1 MIDCDWNPGYDIII
15 YIRYR
20 SKLRE
25 KIDTKDLVIVDGH
38 NFIFNFFKADK
49 LSSENLMY
57 LRGKLIADLTWYK
70 NQKNCDI
77 VVVFDARNSDNP
89 SRGIQIVDDIKVIYS
104 RKNETADDV
113 IEELAGKETGYRRIF
128 VVTSDYMQQKVIF
141 RKNIYRK
148 SSREF
153 SLEIKDLKNK
163 IREKIDRSKKDS
175 DKVFFSFENRLSG
188 KARKRFLELRKK

>member
-1 MIDCDWNPGYDIII
+1 MELF

-25 KIDTKDLVIVDGH
+25 KIDIRDLVIVDGH

-49 LSSENLMY
+49 LSNENLMY
-57 LRGKLIADLTWYK
+57 LREKLISDLTWYK
-70 NQKNCDI
+70 NQKNCDM
-77 VVVFDARNSDNP
+77 VVVFDARNSDNLNR
-89 SRGIQIVDDIKVIYS
+89 SIQIVDDIKVIYS

-113 IEELAGKETGYRRIF
+113 IEELAGKETGYGRIF
-128 VVTSDYMQQKVIF
+128 VITSDYMQQKVVF

-163 IREKIDRSKKDS
+163 IREKIDRSKKNS
-175 DKVFFSFENRLSG
+175 DKVFLSFENRLSD

>member
-1 MIDCDWNPGYDIII
+1 M
-15 YIRYR
+15 

-25 KIDTKDLVIVDGH
+25 KIDTKDLVIVDGY
-38 NFIFNFFKADK
+38 NFIFNFFKDDK
-49 LSSENLMY
+49 LSNEDLMY
-57 LRGKLIADLTWYK
+57 LRGKLIADLTSYK
-70 NQKNCDI
+70 KQKDCDI
-77 VVVFDARNSDNP
+77 IVVFDAGNSDNS
-89 SRGIQIVDDIKVIYS
+89 SRSTRIVDDIKVIYS

-113 IEELAGKETGYRRIF
+113 IEKLAGKENEYRRIF
-128 VVTSDYMQQKVIF
+128 VVTSDYMQQRVIF

-163 IREKIDRSKKDS
+163 IREKIDHSRKNS
-175 DKVFFSFENRLSG
+175 DEAFFSFEKRLSG